1 MKSVNEG
8 AVTTIKQIDG
18 QFTCFVDSPKKNY
31 LCNENRGEWGLMFWG
46 TNWVLGRVSCLLKV
60 VSFVINLD
68 FIGCVQST
76 LHATNAHW
84 RIQSAHLDGIC
95 LPNNFHYRKWQTF
108 KIFRLMVR
116 MFRNRQYTL
125 ITNKLWPW
133 VEQYRG
139 IWTAAEILM
148 YFVKKKQNK
157 TKIVMFWI
165 IDNIYDHMVRNQI
178 LPLVCVPKIPV
189 KPAATLTFLV
199 ALYCEGKCGMKGKAH
214 RL

>member
-1 MKSVNEG
+1 MH
-8 AVTTIKQIDG
+8 
-18 QFTCFVDSPKKNY
+18 
-31 LCNENRGEWGLMFWG
+31 
-46 TNWVLGRVSCLLKV
+46 
-60 VSFVINLD
+60 
-68 FIGCVQST
+68 IG
-76 LHATNAHW
+76 
-84 RIQSAHLDGIC
+84 RIQSVHFDGIC

-125 ITNKLWPW
+125 ITNKLWPR

-148 YFVKKKQNK
+148 YFVEKKQNK

-165 IDNIYDHMVRNQI
+165 IDNIYDHMVRDQI

-189 KPAATLTFLV
+189 KPAATLAFLV
-199 ALYCEGKCGMKGKAH
+199 APLLRRKVWDEGQGAQTLKTVKPLLGK
-214 RL
+214 RRWWRMSIYGVYYLNQNIN

>member
-1 MKSVNEG
+1 MRPYVLRNKLSPRASFMFTRGSFIRHSWLIWISSV
-8 AVTTIKQIDG
+8 VFK
-18 QFTCFVDSPKKNY
+18 V
-31 LCNENRGEWGLMFWG
+31 LCTQQMH
-46 TNWVLGRVSCLLKV
+46 
-60 VSFVINLD
+60 
-68 FIGCVQST
+68 IG
-76 LHATNAHW
+76 
-84 RIQSAHLDGIC
+84 RIQSVHFDGIC

-125 ITNKLWPW
+125 ITNKLWPR

-148 YFVKKKQNK
+148 YFVEKKQNK

-165 IDNIYDHMVRNQI
+165 IDNIYDHMVRDQI

-189 KPAATLTFLV
+189 KPAATLAFLV